1 MVHFSFSLVNSVSGI
16 NRRESLVVGQLKT
29 CNYNTVESI
38 ISDVYHRLLFL
49 LRKRRFHLIL
59 FACAFL
65 TVGCAHHHDAAS
77 GDSQDQPHRHFG
89 HRSGELETETET
101 TTSFASPSPSPGR
114 F

>member
-1 MVHFSFSLVNSVSGI
+1 MVYFTQSLVNSVSGI
-16 NRRESLVVGQLKT
+16 NRRESLVVGSLKT

-49 LRKRRFHLIL
+49 LRKRRFHLNL

-65 TVGCAHHHDAAS
+65 AVGCAHHHDAAS
-77 GDSQDQPHRHFG
+77 GDSQDQPHRNFG
-89 HRSGELETETET
+89 HRDPNLETETET
-101 TTSFASPSPSPGR
+101 TTSYRSPTPSPAK